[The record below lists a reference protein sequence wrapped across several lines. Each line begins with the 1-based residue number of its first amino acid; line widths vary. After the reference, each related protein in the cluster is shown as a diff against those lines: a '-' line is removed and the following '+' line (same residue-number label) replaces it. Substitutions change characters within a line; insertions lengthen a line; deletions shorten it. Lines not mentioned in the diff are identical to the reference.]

1 MVKESYNVRPPNVKI
16 LRPVLVGWT
25 VAAGVSRQMA
35 GALPYPT
42 VRSGGESGEE
52 AERERR
58 GDGEDGA
65 QERRVGGT
73 L

>member
-1 MVKESYNVRPPNVKI
+1 
-16 LRPVLVGWT
+16 
-25 VAAGVSRQMA
+25 MA
-35 GALPYPT
+35 GALQYPT
-42 VRSGGESGEE
+42 VRSGGEIGEE

-65 QERRVGGT
+65 QERRVGTDGGA

>member
-1 MVKESYNVRPPNVKI
+1 
-16 LRPVLVGWT
+16 
-25 VAAGVSRQMA
+25 MA
-35 GALPYPT
+35 GALPHPA

-65 QERRVGGT
+65 QERRVGTDGGA